1 MPDKKKN
8 PLAMYPRDVKI
19 ASGILYVG
27 TIMAVGA
34 GCYLMAE
41 SIAASRISVMIA
53 DKGFKWSKC
62 AADGV
67 LKLADAIQDGMDEI
81 IEKTSNMPSN

>member
-1 MPDKKKN
+1 MPGKNKN
-8 PLAMYPRDVKI
+8 PLSLYPRDVKI
-19 ASGILYVG
+19 ASGILCVG

-41 SIAASRISVMIA
+41 SIAANRISVMIA
-53 DKGFKWSKC
+53 DRGFKWSKC

-67 LKLADAIQDGMDEI
+67 LQLADAIQNGMDEI
-81 IEKTSNMPSN
+81 IEKTSEMSNN